1 MKKVILLILLFIL
14 SIQNV
19 SAKDTVFSI
28 NKYAEEN
35 LTIIKDSYNSEQK
48 KDGYLVAGTIVKD
61 KKTEEEN
68 KEFILT
74 KYKKNGNISWIYQ
87 YENNINET
95 SMNLNYFYNEEELI
109 GYLVEL
115 EILNEENISKS
126 IFLIIDL
133 DGNLLEEKETN
144 LEGNE
149 IIQEIINIQQDG
161 YIAIS
166 NIIDNNIVK
175 KSRLIRYNKD
185 LEIIWIKEE
194 IEAKY
199 KKIIELSEEGYL
211 ILREKQTEDKTSLL
225 DIIKVDKEG
234 NNIEVKQTNLEKYQ
248 SLSLLSLE
256 DAYIIYGL
264 TPEVKLKNGQY
275 SYFINKYNNNGEEL
289 WELIG
294 DDPVKD
300 KNLIQ
305 LNFIDNKLLLS
316 YKNASDNSYEVV
328 KVTDDGVIEKKVK
341 KIHNDYYKLNYFL
354 SNKNTLYF
362 VGQINCPEDDNC
374 DFDNNSLFLISD
386 EDKVIEVKEKDN
398 NNILISFGILLLM
411 IMGMLIIKKRRRLN

>member
-61 KKTEEEN
+61 KKVEEN

-95 SMNLNYFYNEEELI
+95 SINLNYQYNEDGLI

-115 EILNEENISKS
+115 EILNEEKIPKS
-126 IFLIIDL
+126 IFLTIDL
-133 DGNLLEEKETN
+133 EGNLLEEKETN
-144 LEGNE
+144 LEENE
-149 IIQEIINIQQDG
+149 SIQEIINIQQDG

-194 IEAKY
+194 IEVKY

-211 ILREKQTEDKTSLL
+211 ILREKQTEDKTPLL

-264 TPEVKLKNGQY
+264 TSEVKLKNGQY

-316 YKNASDNSYEVV
+316 YKNASDNSYEVI
-328 KVTDDGVIEKKVK
+328 KVTDDGVIDKKVK

-362 VGQINCPEDDNC
+362 VGQITCPEDDNC

>member
-61 KKTEEEN
+61 KKVEEN

-95 SMNLNYFYNEEELI
+95 SINLNYQYNEDGLI
-109 GYLVEL
+109 GYLVEI
-115 EILNEENISKS
+115 EILNEENIPKS
-126 IFLIIDL
+126 IFLTIDL
-133 DGNLLEEKETN
+133 EGNLLEEKETN
-144 LEGNE
+144 LEENE
-149 IIQEIINIQQDG
+149 SIQEIINIQQDG

-194 IEAKY
+194 IEVKY

-211 ILREKQTEDKTSLL
+211 ILREKQTEDKTPLL

-264 TPEVKLKNGQY
+264 TSEVKLKNGQY

-328 KVTDDGVIEKKVK
+328 KVTDDGVIDKKVK

>member
-95 SMNLNYFYNEEELI
+95 SINLNYQYNEDGLI
-109 GYLVEL
+109 GYLVEI
-115 EILNEENISKS
+115 EILNEENIPKS
-126 IFLIIDL
+126 IFLTIDL
-133 DGNLLEEKETN
+133 EGNLLEEKETN
-144 LEGNE
+144 LEENE
-149 IIQEIINIQQDG
+149 SIQEIINIQQDG

-194 IEAKY
+194 IEVKY

-211 ILREKQTEDKTSLL
+211 ILREKQTEDKTPLL

-316 YKNASDNSYEVV
+316 YKNASDNSYEVI
-328 KVTDDGVIEKKVK
+328 KVTDDGVIDKKVK

>member
-61 KKTEEEN
+61 KKVEEN

-95 SMNLNYFYNEEELI
+95 SINLNYQYNEDGLI
-109 GYLVEL
+109 GYLVEI
-115 EILNEENISKS
+115 EILNEENIPKS
-126 IFLIIDL
+126 IFLTIDL
-133 DGNLLEEKETN
+133 EGNLLEEKETN
-144 LEGNE
+144 LEENE
-149 IIQEIINIQQDG
+149 SIQEIINIQQDG

-194 IEAKY
+194 IEVKY

-211 ILREKQTEDKTSLL
+211 ILREKQTEDKTPLL

-264 TPEVKLKNGQY
+264 TSEVKLKNGQY

-328 KVTDDGVIEKKVK
+328 KVTDDGVIDKKVK

-362 VGQINCPEDDNC
+362 VGQITCPEDDNC

>member
-61 KKTEEEN
+61 KKVEEN

-95 SMNLNYFYNEEELI
+95 SINLNYQYNEDGLI
-109 GYLVEL
+109 GYLVEI
-115 EILNEENISKS
+115 EILNEENIPKS
-126 IFLIIDL
+126 IFLTIDL
-133 DGNLLEEKETN
+133 EGNLLEEKETN
-144 LEGNE
+144 LEENE
-149 IIQEIINIQQDG
+149 SIQEIINIQQDG

-194 IEAKY
+194 IEVKY

-211 ILREKQTEDKTSLL
+211 ILREKQTEDKTPLL

-316 YKNASDNSYEVV
+316 YKNASDNSYEVI
-328 KVTDDGVIEKKVK
+328 KVTDDGVIDKKVK

-398 NNILISFGILLLM
+398 NNILISFGILLLI
-411 IMGMLIIKKRRRLN
+411 IMGMIIIKKRRRLN

>member
-61 KKTEEEN
+61 KKVEEN

-109 GYLVEL
+109 GYLVEI
-115 EILNEENISKS
+115 EILNEENIPKS
-126 IFLIIDL
+126 IFLTIDL
-133 DGNLLEEKETN
+133 EGNLLEEKETN
-144 LEGNE
+144 LEENE
-149 IIQEIINIQQDG
+149 SIQEIINIQQDG

-194 IEAKY
+194 IEVKY

-211 ILREKQTEDKTSLL
+211 ILREKQTEDKTPLL

-316 YKNASDNSYEVV
+316 YKNASDNSYEVI
-328 KVTDDGVIEKKVK
+328 KVTDDGVIDKKVK

-411 IMGMLIIKKRRRLN
+411 IMGMIIIKKRRRLN

>member
-61 KKTEEEN
+61 KKVEEN

-95 SMNLNYFYNEEELI
+95 SINLNYQYNEDGLI

-115 EILNEENISKS
+115 EILNEENIPKS
-126 IFLIIDL
+126 IFLTIDL
-133 DGNLLEEKETN
+133 EGNLLEEKETN
-144 LEGNE
+144 LEENE
-149 IIQEIINIQQDG
+149 SIQEIINIQQDG

-211 ILREKQTEDKTSLL
+211 ILREKQTEDKTPLL

-316 YKNASDNSYEVV
+316 YKNASDNSYEVI
-328 KVTDDGVIEKKVK
+328 KVTDDGVIDKKVK

-411 IMGMLIIKKRRRLN
+411 IMGMIIIKKRRRLN

>member
-61 KKTEEEN
+61 KKVEEN

-95 SMNLNYFYNEEELI
+95 SINLNYQYNEDGLI

-115 EILNEENISKS
+115 EILNEENIPKS
-126 IFLIIDL
+126 IFLTIDL
-133 DGNLLEEKETN
+133 EGNLLEEKETN
-144 LEGNE
+144 LEENE
-149 IIQEIINIQQDG
+149 SIHEIINIQQDG

-211 ILREKQTEDKTSLL
+211 ILREKQTEDKTPLL
-225 DIIKVDKEG
+225 DIIKVDNEG

-316 YKNASDNSYEVV
+316 YKNASDNSYEVI
-328 KVTDDGVIEKKVK
+328 KVTDDGVIDKKVK

-362 VGQINCPEDDNC
+362 VGQITCPEDDNC

-411 IMGMLIIKKRRRLN
+411 IMGMIIIKKRRRLN

>member
-61 KKTEEEN
+61 KKVEEN

-95 SMNLNYFYNEEELI
+95 SINLNYQYNEDGLI

-115 EILNEENISKS
+115 EILNEENIPKS
-126 IFLIIDL
+126 IFLTIDL
-133 DGNLLEEKETN
+133 EGNLLEEKETN
-144 LEGNE
+144 LEENE
-149 IIQEIINIQQDG
+149 SIQEIINIQQDG

-211 ILREKQTEDKTSLL
+211 ILREKQTEDKTPLL

-300 KNLIQ
+300 KNLLQ

-328 KVTDDGVIEKKVK
+328 KVTDDGVIDKKVK

-398 NNILISFGILLLM
+398 NNILISFGIPLLM

>member
-95 SMNLNYFYNEEELI
+95 SINLNYQYNEDGLI
-109 GYLVEL
+109 GYLVEI
-115 EILNEENISKS
+115 EILNEENVPKS
-126 IFLIIDL
+126 IFLTIDL
-133 DGNLLEEKETN
+133 EGNLLEEKETN
-144 LEGNE
+144 LEENE
-149 IIQEIINIQQDG
+149 SIQEIINIQQDG

-194 IEAKY
+194 IEVKY

-211 ILREKQTEDKTSLL
+211 ILREKQTEDKTPLL

-264 TPEVKLKNGQY
+264 TSEVKLKNGQY

-328 KVTDDGVIEKKVK
+328 KVTDDGVIDKKVK

-362 VGQINCPEDDNC
+362 VGQITCPEDDNC

>member
-61 KKTEEEN
+61 KKVEEN

-95 SMNLNYFYNEEELI
+95 SINLNYQYNEDGLI

-115 EILNEENISKS
+115 EILNEENIPKS
-126 IFLIIDL
+126 IFLTIDL
-133 DGNLLEEKETN
+133 EGNLLEEKETN
-144 LEGNE
+144 LEENE
-149 IIQEIINIQQDG
+149 SIQEIINIQQDG

-211 ILREKQTEDKTSLL
+211 ILREKQTEDKTPLL
-225 DIIKVDKEG
+225 DIIKVDNEG

-316 YKNASDNSYEVV
+316 YKNASDNSYEVI
-328 KVTDDGVIEKKVK
+328 KVTDDGVIDKKVK

-411 IMGMLIIKKRRRLN
+411 IMGMIIIKKRRRLN

>member
-61 KKTEEEN
+61 KKVEEN

-115 EILNEENISKS
+115 EIINEENLSKS
-126 IFLIIDL
+126 IFLTIDL
-133 DGNLLEEKETN
+133 EGNLLEEKETN
-144 LEGNE
+144 LEENE

-194 IEAKY
+194 IEVKY

-211 ILREKQTEDKTSLL
+211 ILREKQTEDKTPLL

-305 LNFIDNKLLLS
+305 LIFIDNKLLLS
-316 YKNASDNSYEVV
+316 YKNASDNSYEVI
-328 KVTDDGVIEKKVK
+328 KVTDDGVIDKKVK

-411 IMGMLIIKKRRRLN
+411 IMGMIIIKKRRRLN

>member
-61 KKTEEEN
+61 KKVEEN

-95 SMNLNYFYNEEELI
+95 SINLNYQYNEDGLI
-109 GYLVEL
+109 GYLVEI
-115 EILNEENISKS
+115 EILNEENIPKS
-126 IFLIIDL
+126 IFLTIDL
-133 DGNLLEEKETN
+133 EGNLLEEKETN
-144 LEGNE
+144 LEENE
-149 IIQEIINIQQDG
+149 SIQEIINIQQDG

-211 ILREKQTEDKTSLL
+211 ILREKQTEDKTPLL

-264 TPEVKLKNGQY
+264 TSEVKLKNGQY

-328 KVTDDGVIEKKVK
+328 KVTDDGVIDKKVK

-362 VGQINCPEDDNC
+362 VGQITCPEDDNC